1 MGPPKE
7 VPKPEPSG
15 AYVLLLVC
23 MRGAGAPRRRAPS
36 PHARAPQ
43 FLTTAVAA
51 YFLGKF
57 RVVDVDAFRWE
68 KLKAMAPINV
78 VFYLA
83 IFTNGQVLTYS
94 TVETFIAF
102 RSLTPLL
109 VSGVDTLVRGE
120 APPSRRTAACLLLI
134 ALGAVSYARDDAFR
148 FEATRAR
155 VYLVVI
161 ATEMNAIA
169 VALWPLAV
177 PLGRVPLSLLLNA
190 KPGEPLDSPFARD
203 VPPLGLST
211 LVPLATSCVLAIG
224 ISFSASPRSATAVT
238 TRLLA
243 H

>member
-1 MGPPKE
+1 MNKW
-7 VPKPEPSG
+7 
-15 AYVLLLVC
+15 ALLALPFPGVVTAC
-23 MRGAGAPRRRAPS
+23 
-36 PHARAPQ
+36 Q
-43 FLTTAVAA
+43 FLTTAVVV

-134 ALGAVSYARDDAFR
+134 ALGAVSYARDDANFSVRGRAAKESEIPTFKGSYLGR
-148 FEATRAR
+148 FPLVSADFWTSDRPSGRSRRVDAFPGTRAQET
-155 VYLVVI
+155 V
-161 ATEMNAIA
+161 
-169 VALWPLAV
+169 
-177 PLGRVPLSLLLNA
+177 
-190 KPGEPLDSPFARD
+190 
-203 VPPLGLST
+203 T
-211 LVPLATSCVLAIG
+211 LKRT
-224 ISFSASPRSATAVT
+224 
-238 TRLLA
+238 
-243 H
+243 